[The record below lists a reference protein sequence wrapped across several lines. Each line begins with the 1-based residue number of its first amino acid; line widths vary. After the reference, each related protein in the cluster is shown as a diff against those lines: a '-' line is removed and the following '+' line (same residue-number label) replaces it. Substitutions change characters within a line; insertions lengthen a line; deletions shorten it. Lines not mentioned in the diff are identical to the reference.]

1 MQRFVTGSRRLRPLR
16 AAAVAATTLIVASVA
31 LSGSPAYAIDP
42 PGIDPAAVPPD
53 SPPGPAQ
60 PMKQSSYCT
69 EVGVLPGTDF
79 RVQPKYM
86 DMLNLPEA
94 WRFGRGGGVKIAVI
108 DTGVTPHPRLPHLI
122 PGGDYV
128 MAGDGLSDCD
138 AHGTLVASM
147 IGGAPASA
155 EATRCAGAAAAAAG
169 SDQGTT
175 ATGAASA
182 DDQRGATASA
192 DDHAGPC
199 SATVGGAGAGTIR
212 PPPAARTA
220 GSAGIAP
227 ASPAGPAAPGA
238 QEPKTP
244 GAANRGHGKTVLPGY
259 SHGGQ
264 VVSVDY
270 PRPAA
275 PPPLDPPPAGP
286 TDAFTGIAPDAELI
300 SIRQSSQAFSLKDAY
315 TGDEDPQTRQK
326 RDNIFTMA
334 RAIVHAANMGAR
346 VINISQVMCMSARS
360 LIDAPDLGAA
370 VRYAAVDKDAVI
382 VAAAGDTSQRDC
394 KENPLVD
401 PLHPKDSRDW
411 NGVTTV
417 VTPAWFSDYVLT
429 VGAVD
434 SSGAPMDKLSVAGP
448 WVSIAAPGTDVV
460 GFSPR
465 DDSLVN
471 AIDGPDNS
479 LLVPSG
485 TSFSTAIVSGV
496 AALVRAKYPQL
507 SAHQII
513 NRLIHTARAPSRG
526 VDNQIGYGVVDPVA
540 ALTWDVPEGSV
551 LPKDSKS
558 PLNMPPAPTPRNMVP
573 VWVAAGGFGGALL
586 IAGMVFGAA
595 TLLRKTG
602 RQ

>member
-1 MQRFVTGSRRLRPLR
+1 MQRFVTASRKLRPLR
-16 AAAVAATTLIVASVA
+16 AAAVAATSLIVAGVA
-31 LSGSPAYAIDP
+31 LSGAPAYAINP
-42 PGIDPAAVPPD
+42 PAIDPGAVPPN
-53 SPPGPAQ
+53 STPGPPQ

-69 EVGVLPGTDF
+69 EVGVLPGSDF

-94 WRFGRGGGVKIAVI
+94 WRFGRGGGVRVAVI
-108 DTGVTPHPRLPHLI
+108 DTGVTPHPRLPHLV

-128 MAGDGLSDCD
+128 MGGDGLSDCD

-147 IGGAPASA
+147 IGGAPA
-155 EATRCAGAAAAAAG
+155 
-169 SDQGTT
+169 
-175 ATGAASA
+175 
-182 DDQRGATASA
+182 
-192 DDHAGPC
+192 
-199 SATVGGAGAGTIR
+199 GAGAPEAPAPRR
-212 PPPAARTA
+212 PPPVPTREPPPPAPPPQTISVAPPPPQTITMVPA
-220 GSAGIAP
+220 PPPSSAEQGAP
-227 ASPAGPAAPGA
+227 PPFGAPPAPPEAPGA
-238 QEPKTP
+238 PQEPKTP
-244 GAANRGHGKTVLPGY
+244 GAANHGHGKTVLPGY
-259 SHGGQ
+259 SRGGH

-270 PRPAA
+270 TRPAA
-275 PPPLDPPPAGP
+275 PPLDPPPGAPG
-286 TDAFTGIAPDAELI
+286 DAFTGIAPDAELI
-300 SIRQSSQAFSLKDAY
+300 SIRQSSQAFTLKDAY

-346 VINISQVMCMSARS
+346 VINISQVLCMSARS
-360 LIDAPDLGAA
+360 IIDAPDLGAA

-401 PLHPKDSRDW
+401 PVHPKDSRDW

-417 VTPAWFSDYVLT
+417 VTPSWYSDYVLT

-448 WVSIAAPGTDVV
+448 WVGIAAPGTDVV

-465 DDSLVN
+465 DDSLIN

-479 LLVPSG
+479 LLVPAG

-507 SAHQII
+507 SAHQVID
-513 NRLIHTARAPSRG
+513 RLTRTARAPARG

-551 LPKDSKS
+551 LPKESGE
-558 PLNMPPAPTPRNMVP
+558 PLKMPPVPTPRNMTP
-573 VWVAAGGFGGALL
+573 VWVAAGGLGGALL
-586 IAGMVFGAA
+586 IAGMVFGGA
-595 TLLRKTG
+595 LLMRRTG
-602 RQ
+602 RQE

>member
-1 MQRFVTGSRRLRPLR
+1 M
-16 AAAVAATTLIVASVA
+16 VASVA
-31 LSGSPAYAIDP
+31 LSGTPAYAVDP

-53 SPPGPAQ
+53 GAPGPGQA
-60 PMKQSSYCT
+60 MKQSSYCT
-69 EVGVLPGTDF
+69 EVGVLPGSDF
-79 RVQPKYM
+79 RMQPKYM

-128 MAGDGLSDCD
+128 MSGDGLSDCD

-147 IGGAPASA
+147 IGGAPAGS
-155 EATRCAGAAAAAAG
+155 EEPGAP
-169 SDQGTT
+169 
-175 ATGAASA
+175 
-182 DDQRGATASA
+182 
-192 DDHAGPC
+192 GPR
-199 SATVGGAGAGTIR
+199 R
-212 PPPAARTA
+212 PPPVPTREPPPPAPPPQTISVAPPPPQTITLVPPPPPSEA
-220 GSAGIAP
+220 PAPGPFGLPPAAP
-227 ASPAGPAAPGA
+227 ASPAAPAAPGQ

-275 PPPLDPPPAGP
+275 PPLDPPPAGP

-326 RDNIFTMA
+326 RDNIFNMA

-401 PLHPKDSRDW
+401 PLHPKDTRDW

-496 AALVRAKYPQL
+496 AALVRAKFPQL
-507 SAHQII
+507 SAHQVI
-513 NRLIHTARAPSRG
+513 NRLTHTARAPSRG
-526 VDNQIGYGVVDPVA
+526 VDNQIGYGIVDPVA

-558 PLNMPPAPTPRNMVP
+558 PLDMPPAPTPRNMVP

-595 TLLRKTG
+595 MLLRKTG

>member
-1 MQRFVTGSRRLRPLR
+1 MQRFVTASRHLRPLR
-16 AAAVAATTLIVASVA
+16 AAAVTATSLIVAAVA
-31 LSGSPAYAIDP
+31 LSGAPAYAINP
-42 PGIDPAAVPPD
+42 PGIDPGAVPPD
-53 SPPGPAQ
+53 GTPGPPQ

-69 EVGVLPGTDF
+69 EVGVLPGSDF

-94 WRFGRGGGVKIAVI
+94 WRFGRGGGVRVAVI
-108 DTGVTPHPRLPHLI
+108 DTGVTPHPRLPHLL

-128 MAGDGLSDCD
+128 MGGDGLSDCD
-138 AHGTLVASM
+138 AHGTIVASM
-147 IGGAPASA
+147 IGGAPA
-155 EATRCAGAAAAAAG
+155 GV
-169 SDQGTT
+169 
-175 ATGAASA
+175 
-182 DDQRGATASA
+182 
-192 DDHAGPC
+192 AGPE
-199 SATVGGAGAGTIR
+199 APGPRR
-212 PPPAARTA
+212 PPPVPTREPPPP
-220 GSAGIAP
+220 AP
-227 ASPAGPAAPGA
+227 PPQTISVAPPPPQTITMVPAPPPSSEQQGAPPPFGAPPAAPGA
-238 QEPKTP
+238 PEGPGAPGAPGAPQEPKTP
-244 GAANRGHGKTVLPGY
+244 GAANQGHGKTVLPGY
-259 SHGGQ
+259 SRGGH

-270 PRPAA
+270 TRPAA
-275 PPPLDPPPAGP
+275 PPLDPPPGAPG
-286 TDAFTGIAPDAELI
+286 DAFTGIAPDAELI
-300 SIRQSSQAFSLKDAY
+300 SIRQSSQAFTLKDAY

-346 VINISQVMCMSARS
+346 VINISQVLCMSARS
-360 LIDAPDLGAA
+360 IIDAPDLGAA

-401 PLHPKDSRDW
+401 PVHPKDSRDW

-417 VTPAWFSDYVLT
+417 VTPSWYSDYVLT

-448 WVSIAAPGTDVV
+448 WVGIAAPGTDVV

-465 DDSLVN
+465 DDSLIN

-479 LLVPSG
+479 LLVPAG

-507 SAHQII
+507 SAHQVID
-513 NRLIHTARAPSRG
+513 RLTRTARAPARG

-551 LPKDSKS
+551 LPKESGE
-558 PLNMPPAPTPRNMVP
+558 PLKMPPVPTPRNMTP
-573 VWVAAGGFGGALL
+573 VWVAAGGLGGALL
-586 IAGMVFGAA
+586 IAGMVFGGA
-595 TLLRKTG
+595 LLMRRTG
-602 RQ
+602 RQE